1 MWSELW
7 AGATEAPTG
16 MREVRCPRHPTAP
29 IEWIDN
35 RQMID
40 GHAVVLPRAVCTG
53 GDRPHGLKLPWQSEF
68 LSRLRGL
75 DLPQDF
81 EVAVR
86 PARAADAPA
95 SPAGITELPSA
106 KVPELVLAAK
116 TRGELE
122 AYERRIRH
130 GARVH
135 RDYGIDRVVMN
146 RATAAFYGPPGTG
159 KTSSFGWVTRSFGSR
174 WRVSL
179 QRLLRPHL
187 GETEK
192 CLAELAEFLVAL
204 AKRPGGAAVLLD
216 DADDVLGA
224 RGGDSS
230 AAGKAHNGLIVGML
244 DLLDRAEGLV
254 VCVTTNRLSSLD
266 PALLRRVSNPIEFPL
281 PDLELRRTLLEAA
294 LRSTTLR
301 ERWPIDAEGLLSVA
315 RRSEGLAQADI
326 TEALFESAI
335 NLDAGVATNLAD
347 ALDAA
352 LVHRRAF
359 RDAFS
364 GKL

>member
-1 MWSELW
+1 MWSERW
-7 AGATEAPTG
+7 SGAPEAPAGTQ
-16 MREVRCPRHPTAP
+16 EVRCARHPTAV
-29 IEWIDN
+29 IEWIDE
-35 RQMID
+35 RQAVD

-53 GDRPHGLKLPWQSEF
+53 GDRPHGLKLPWQAEL

-75 DLPQDF
+75 ELPRDV

-86 PARAADAPA
+86 PVRAADGPA
-95 SPAGITELPSA
+95 SPEGVTELPA
-106 KVPELVLAAK
+106 VKVPELVLTAK
-116 TRGELE
+116 TRAELE
-122 AYERRIRH
+122 AFELRIQH
-130 GARVH
+130 GPRVH
-135 RDYGIDRVVMN
+135 RDYGIDRLVMN
-146 RATAAFYGPPGTG
+146 RATAAFFGPPGTG
-159 KTSSFGWVTRSFGSR
+159 KTSSFGWVTRGVGSR

-192 CLAELAEFLVAL
+192 CLAALAEFLVAL
-204 AKRPGGAAVLLD
+204 SKRPGGAAVLLD

-224 RGGDSS
+224 RGGDGS

-244 DLLDRAEGLV
+244 DLLDRAGGLV

-281 PDLELRRTLLEAA
+281 PDLALRKVLLEAA
-294 LRSTTLR
+294 LRSTRLR
-301 ERWPIDAEGLLSVA
+301 ERWPIDEEALLGVA
-315 RRSEGLAQADI
+315 QRSDGLAQADI

-335 NLDAGVATNLAD
+335 NLDAGLATELAE

-352 LVHRRAF
+352 LHRRRAF

-364 GKL
+364 GRL